1 MIRCVLQCVKRILLK
16 ELTQFG
22 SCDTLKTGVET
33 DSLLVFVRSGWACMR
48 RLWRKCVKSIHSK
61 QAGLTSVQ
69 ILVVVVI
76 LGIIAAVLL
85 APRLLGQAG
94 RALQAQAAEDIE
106 TLGIALDRYA
116 KDNGDYPSTQQ
127 GLKALWE
134 KPEAVPIPINWTI
147 PYIHIPITEDPWGNP
162 YVYVRPGS
170 HDRYGYDLISF
181 GSDGVEGGTGEAEDV
196 VSWIRRDE

>member
-1 MIRCVLQCVKRILLK
+1 MKPI
-16 ELTQFG
+16 
-22 SCDTLKTGVET
+22 D
-33 DSLLVFVRSGWACMR
+33 
-48 RLWRKCVKSIHSK
+48 SK
-61 QAGLTSVQ
+61 QAGLTSIQ

-94 RALQAQAAEDIE
+94 RALQTQAAEEIE

-116 KDNGDYPSTQQ
+116 KDNGDYPSTEQ

-134 KPEAVPIPINWTI
+134 KPEAAPSPINWLG
-147 PYIHIPITEDPWGNP
+147 PYIQIPIIEDPWGNP
-162 YVYVRPGS
+162 YVYIRPGN

-181 GSDGVEGGTGEAEDV
+181 GNDGLEGGSGGSGRCCELDPP
-196 VSWIRRDE
+196 

>member
-1 MIRCVLQCVKRILLK
+1 MK
-16 ELTQFG
+16 QF
-22 SCDTLKTGVET
+22 D
-33 DSLLVFVRSGWACMR
+33 
-48 RLWRKCVKSIHSK
+48 SK
-61 QAGLTSVQ
+61 QSGLTLVQ

-76 LGIIAAVLL
+76 LGVIAAVVL

-94 RALQAQAAEDIE
+94 RALQTRAAEDIE

-116 KDNGDYPSTQQ
+116 KDSGDYPSTDQ

-134 KPEAVPIPINWTI
+134 KPEEPPLPINWLG
-147 PYIHIPITEDPWGNP
+147 PYIQIPITKDPWGNP
-162 YVYVRPGS
+162 YIYIRPGV

>member
-1 MIRCVLQCVKRILLK
+1 
-16 ELTQFG
+16 
-22 SCDTLKTGVET
+22 
-33 DSLLVFVRSGWACMR
+33 MR
-48 RLWRKCVKSIHSK
+48 RLWRKCVKSIDSK
-61 QAGLTSVQ
+61 QAGLTSIQ
-69 ILVVVVI
+69 ILIVVVV

-116 KDNGDYPSTQQ
+116 KDNGDYPSTEQS
-127 GLKALWE
+127 LKALWE
-134 KPEAVPIPINWTI
+134 KPEAPPSPINWLV
-147 PYIHIPITEDPWGNP
+147 PYIQIPITEDPWGNP
-162 YVYVRPGS
+162 YVYLRPGT

-181 GSDGVEGGTGEAEDV
+181 GSDGVEGGTGQAEDV

>member
-1 MIRCVLQCVKRILLK
+1 M
-16 ELTQFG
+16 
-22 SCDTLKTGVET
+22 
-33 DSLLVFVRSGWACMR
+33 
-48 RLWRKCVKSIHSK
+48 KSIDSK
-61 QAGLTSVQ
+61 QAGLTSIQ
-69 ILVVVVI
+69 ILVVVIV

-116 KDNGDYPSTQQ
+116 KDNGDYPSTEQ

-134 KPEAVPIPINWTI
+134 MPEAPPKPINWLE
-147 PYIHIPITEDPWGNP
+147 PYIQNPDYGRSVGESVCLCSSGN
-162 YVYVRPGS
+162 

>member
-1 MIRCVLQCVKRILLK
+1 MSI
-16 ELTQFG
+16 TQI
-22 SCDTLKTGVET
+22 D
-33 DSLLVFVRSGWACMR
+33 
-48 RLWRKCVKSIHSK
+48 SK
-61 QAGLTSVQ
+61 QSGLTLIQ
-69 ILVVVVI
+69 ILVGVVV
-76 LGIIAAVLL
+76 LGVIAAVVL

-94 RALQAQAAEDIE
+94 RALQTRAAEDIE

-116 KDNGDYPSTQQ
+116 QDSGDYPSTEQ

-134 KPEAVPIPINWTI
+134 KPEAPPSPINWVE
-147 PYIHIPITEDPWGNP
+147 PYIQIPITEDPWENP
-162 YVYVRPGS
+162 YVYLRPGT

>member
-1 MIRCVLQCVKRILLK
+1 
-16 ELTQFG
+16 
-22 SCDTLKTGVET
+22 
-33 DSLLVFVRSGWACMR
+33 MR
-48 RLWRKCVKSIHSK
+48 GLWRKCVKSIHSK
-61 QAGLTSVQ
+61 QAGLTSIQ
-69 ILVVVVI
+69 ILVVVIV

-116 KDNGDYPSTQQ
+116 KDNGDYPSTEQ

-134 KPEAVPIPINWTI
+134 RPEAPPRPINWLE
-147 PYIHIPITEDPWGNP
+147 PYIQIPITEDPWGNP
-162 YVYVRPGS
+162 YIYVRPGN

-181 GSDGVEGGTGEAEDV
+181 GSDGVEGGTGEAEDI

>member
-1 MIRCVLQCVKRILLK
+1 
-16 ELTQFG
+16 
-22 SCDTLKTGVET
+22 
-33 DSLLVFVRSGWACMR
+33 MR
-48 RLWRKCVKSIHSK
+48 GLRRKCVKSIHSK
-61 QAGLTSVQ
+61 QAGLTSIQV
-69 ILVVVVI
+69 LVVVIV

-116 KDNGDYPSTQQ
+116 KDNGDYPSTEQ

-134 KPEAVPIPINWTI
+134 KPEAPPSPIAWLL
-147 PYIHIPITEDPWGNP
+147 PYIQIPITEDPWGNP
-162 YVYVRPGS
+162 YVYVRPGT

>member
-1 MIRCVLQCVKRILLK
+1 MYVQIA
-16 ELTQFG
+16 E
-22 SCDTLKTGVET
+22 EN
-33 DSLLVFVRSGWACMR
+33 
-48 RLWRKCVKSIHSK
+48 VKSIDYR
-61 QAGLTSVQ
+61 QAGLTSIQ
-69 ILVVVVI
+69 ILVVVVV
-76 LGIIAAVLL
+76 LGIIAAVIF

-94 RALQAQAAEDIE
+94 RALQAQADADIE

-116 KDNGDYPSTQQ
+116 KDNGDYPSTEQ

-134 KPEAVPIPINWTI
+134 KPEPPPIPINWVE
-147 PYIHIPITEDPWGNP
+147 PYIQIPITKDPWGNP
-162 YVYVRPGS
+162 YIYIRPGI